1 MSKKIGF
8 ILEVAVLT
16 AAVLM
21 ATMGLS
27 HAASTDTIAVA
38 REKIVELH
46 ITHYVP
52 EAQESKHRKGERMD
66 MEKHYYCSGAFVD
79 AHGSILTAKH
89 CTEGADKIIAVDSS
103 GFEYQAVIAA
113 TSSIHDLALIRID
126 KLNSPYFEVADS
138 VRVGETIYVMGSPLA
153 LTGTLAQGIIAKLA
167 GDETYIDCSVLP
179 GNSGGPAF
187 DDDGRLVGI
196 TTAGLIVLYG
206 TTHLNIMQS
215 IEAIY
220 GFGRSLNK

>member
-8 ILEVAVLT
+8 ALEVLAFT
-16 AAVLM
+16 AAVLL
-21 ATMGLS
+21 ATIKFG

-38 REKIVELH
+38 RQKIVELH

-52 EAQESKHRKGERMD
+52 VALESKHRKGERMD
-66 MEKHYYCSGAFVD
+66 MDRHYFCSGAFVD
-79 AHGSILTAKH
+79 AQGDILTARH
-89 CTEGADKIIAVDSS
+89 CTEGADKIVAVDSN
-103 GFEYQAVIAA
+103 GFEYQAVIVA
-113 TSSIHDLALIRID
+113 TSPIHDLALIRID
-126 KLNSPYFEVADS
+126 KLNSPFFKLANS
-138 VRVGETIYVMGSPLA
+138 VNVGETVYVMGSPLA

-167 GDETYIDCSVLP
+167 GDETYVDCSVLP

-187 DDDGRLVGI
+187 NDAGELVGI

-220 GFGRSLNK
+220 GFGRSLH